1 MDPVKTFERK
11 LGQTNGVITSDMWPS
26 GLVDIDNI
34 CKNVVYGYYPIKEP
48 DPAILALSK
57 DDDITN

>member
-34 CKNVVYGYYPIKEP
+34 CKIKNR
-48 DPAILALSK
+48 SRSSG
-57 DDDITN
+57 TF